1 MSKYAVNE
9 QGVAALNTMATALE
23 NSVDVI
29 AKRVGDVNKL
39 IDEYGNTLG
48 PQGTTTLKSAMD
60 GISATISTSFD
71 SVYEV
76 SAKLTDIADDYQ
88 EEIDND
94 PFSGIDGGPQR
105 VRRR

>member
-1 MSKYAVNE
+1 MQYKVTE
-9 QGVAALNTMATALE
+9 EGVEALNTMAALLE
-23 NSVDVI
+23 NSVEIIVR
-29 AKRVGDVNKL
+29 RVGDVNNL
-39 IDEYGNTLG
+39 IEEYGNTLG

-60 GISATISTSFD
+60 GIAATIVNSSE
-71 SVYEV
+71 SVTEV